1 MKETSEEEEKLI
13 QELLRC
19 WSDGSIECRVGPFPH
34 GIIPFI
40 KIADGTGFPTDNSRD
55 KISANH
61 EVEVS
66 GDGGMED
73 IDA

>member
-1 MKETSEEEEKLI
+1 MLTNKEEEEKLI

-19 WSDGSIECRVGPFPH
+19 WSDGSVECRVGPFPH

-40 KIADGTGFPTDNSRD
+40 KITGKMLASDQEAET
-55 KISANH
+55 
-61 EVEVS
+61 EVS